1 MSIFDSYMS
10 ENNLKEA
17 IDIKPFHTVK
27 DKQDKEILDW
37 LNSAAESL
45 LKYSKN
51 RHQQLKSNLA
61 AYRGYRHGYEKQTP
75 RREYLP
81 LPTTRRERL
90 TVNHLFDLVETK
102 VAQLGRLKP
111 SVQLLPKNDEF
122 GDKNSAK
129 ASKLLLDHYFDLVN
143 FDAINTTRQRQTK
156 IFGEAYTFVTW
167 DKYAGDK
174 HPLAGQIIEDGTKV
188 PEELTVGDVKLEVEV
203 PWRVLIDPAD
213 KYEKTKFAFRIHIEH
228 VEDLKLE
235 YPEHKKKIRV
245 NDAST
250 LFDYSTLDTVKMK
263 DHVVVYEFW
272 HKKTKACP
280 KGFYAKFT
288 KDVLLDSEE
297 NMYSHGEFPFVRS
310 TDLDVPNVLHGIS
323 QLENIKQI
331 QNAHDRISSLIAKN
345 VYLTA
350 HPKWMVP
357 KGAVKLESLG
367 NDATVVQYQGQIPP
381 QLATYQ
387 SNSPEVYNFRES
399 LASDME
405 RIYSVHGVS
414 RGAPPS
420 GITAA
425 VALQFLN
432 EQEAERASDDVAKLG
447 MYVKDIAKKV
457 LSVMGDYY
465 ETDDNRMVRILGKEN
480 KFLLRHFDAANLS
493 KPYDVKIDLGNALA
507 DTKAAQT
514 QRIIELVQYKPDAL
528 SGEQVIEMLDLG
540 KADKLINQVTLA
552 VRTAESEVEDMLEG
566 KPVADPEPWE
576 DLIVHWRVKVKAIQ
590 ARSFKEEVPPELRE
604 VLKENIKIIE
614 FLMTEKAKENP
625 KFQSEVAQ
633 LSLFPI
639 FYKEGFT
646 AQSAQQQE
654 LTVQGQANRGEE
666 ITGSIPATNPS
677 PLPNE
682 PQ

>member
-1 MSIFDSYMS
+1 MSIFDSYLGDKG
-10 ENNLKEA
+10 NQQA
-17 IDIKPFHTVK
+17 IEIKPFHTVK
-27 DKQDKEILDW
+27 DKDEKNILNW

-45 LKYSKN
+45 LKYSKT
-51 RHQQLKSNLA
+51 RHQSLKSNLA
-61 AYRGYRHGYEKQTP
+61 AYRGYSHGYEKSTP

-81 LPTTRRERL
+81 TSKREKL

-129 ASKLLLDHYFDLVN
+129 ASKLLLDHYFDIKD
-143 FDAINTTRQRQTK
+143 FDRTNTRNLRHK
-156 IFGEAYTFVTW
+156 KLFGESYTFITW

-174 HPLAGQIIEDGTKV
+174 HPAAGTVLEDGTEV
-188 PEELTVGDVKLEVEV
+188 PKDLTVGEVCLEMEV
-203 PWRVLIDPAD
+203 PWRVLLEPAD
-213 KYEKTKFAFRIHIEH
+213 KFEKSKFAFRIHIEH
-228 VEDLKLE
+228 IEDLKLE
-235 YPEHKKKIRV
+235 YPEKKKEIKA
-245 NDAST
+245 NDAAT
-250 LFDYSTLDTVKMK
+250 LFDYSTLESVKMK

-272 HKKTKACP
+272 HKKTKNCP
-280 KGFYAKFT
+280 QGFYAKFT
-288 KDVLLDSEE
+288 KDVLLEHE
-297 NMYSHGEFPFVRS
+297 QNMYTHGEFPFVRD
-310 TDLDVPNVLHGIS
+310 TDLDIPGVMHGVS
-323 QLENIKQI
+323 QLDNIKEI
-331 QNAHDRISSLIAKN
+331 QNMHNKISSLIAKN
-345 VYLTA
+345 IYLTA

-357 KGAVKLESLG
+357 KGAVKIESLG
-367 NDATVVQYQGQIPP
+367 NDATVVQYQGPVMP

-387 SNSPEVYNFRES
+387 SNSSEVYSFRES
-399 LASDME
+399 LATDME

-414 RGAPPS
+414 RGQPPS

-432 EQEAERASDDVAKLG
+432 EQEAERASDDVAKLSL
-447 MYVKDIAKKV
+447 YIKNVAKKV
-457 LSVMGDYY
+457 LAVMGDYY

-480 KFLLRHFDAANLS
+480 RFLLRHFDAANLS

-507 DTKAAQT
+507 DSKPAQM

-528 SGEQVIEMLDLG
+528 SGEQIIEMLDLG
-540 KADKLINQVTLA
+540 KADKMINQVTLA
-552 VRTAESEVEDMLEG
+552 VRTAESEVEDMMEG
-566 KPVADPEPWE
+566 KEIADPEPWE

-590 ARSFKEEVPPELRE
+590 SRSFKEEVPPEIRE
-604 VLKENIKIIE
+604 VLKENIKMIE

-625 KFQSEVAQ
+625 KFQAEVAQ

-646 AQSAQQQE
+646 AQSAEQQA
-654 LTVQGQANRGEE
+654 LTVQGQSNRGEE
-666 ITGSIPATNPS
+666 ITGQIPAANPS

-682 PQ
+682 PQS